1 MLHPLYMEKSDYLVF
16 VLCCFVVCMALL
28 ASLPVPVPVT
38 VPVFIHLLPS
48 DLSCMYKLFSRVE
61 GGLMCMVKC
70 MSAHL
75 RETGDQV
82 YIYTTRGSSFFFGNV
97 TALGVL
103 CCFALLFVW
112 LLSSYLLLL
121 SLRD

>member
-1 MLHPLYMEKSDYLVF
+1 MEKSDYLVF

-38 VPVFIHLLPS
+38 VPVFIHLLLPS

-82 YIYTTRGSSFFFGNV
+82 YIYNVHHLRQLIFLWKCDCLGCVVLLCFVVVCMASSF
-97 TALGVL
+97 LP
-103 CCFALLFVW
+103 
-112 LLSSYLLLL
+112 SS
-121 SLRD
+121 SLIK